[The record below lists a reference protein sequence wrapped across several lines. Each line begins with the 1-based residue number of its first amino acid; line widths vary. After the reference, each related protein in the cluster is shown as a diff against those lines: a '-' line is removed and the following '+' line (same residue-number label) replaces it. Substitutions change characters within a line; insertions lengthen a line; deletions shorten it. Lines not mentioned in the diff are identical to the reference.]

1 MEAIVI
7 DDERLARLELI
18 RLLGSH
24 PEIEVVAEASGIS
37 DAMKKIGTYQPDLL
51 FLDIQLRG
59 ENGFDLLNRI
69 DFTGKIIFVTA
80 WDQYAVQAFEANA
93 LDYLL
98 KPVSPGRLA
107 RSVERLLHE
116 SGRDE
121 AETGIAGDNLP
132 GENSVGAPKRVL
144 EPGDVVFIR
153 LGRKLRFQRVEEILL
168 LRAQGPYTE
177 LVTTGGES
185 GLVSKLLKEWEAQ
198 LPASHFLRVHRNT
211 LINLTRVN
219 EVEPWSN
226 HSFRI
231 ILEGFPEAVI
241 VSRRYAKRLRE
252 LRG

>member
-37 DAMKKIGTYQPDLL
+37 DAMKKIGTHQPDLL

-59 ENGFDLLNRI
+59 ENGFDLLERL
-69 DFTGKIIFVTA
+69 DYEGRIIFVTA

-98 KPVSPGRLA
+98 KPVSPARLA
-107 RSVERLLHE
+107 RSVERLLLEVGKADTERGQPDE
-116 SGRDE
+116 SM
-121 AETGIAGDNLP
+121 TGEIPRG
-132 GENSVGAPKRVL
+132 VQKREL
-144 EPGDVVFIR
+144 APGDVVFIR

-177 LVTTGGES
+177 LVTTAGES
-185 GLVSKLLKEWEAQ
+185 GLVNKLLKDWEAQ
-198 LPASHFLRVHRNT
+198 LPASHFMRVHRNT
-211 LINLTRVN
+211 LINLTRVK

-231 ILEGFPEAVI
+231 ILDGFAEAVI

-252 LRG
+252 LKG